1 MESGPVSLK
10 LAGLTRISVSPGF
23 ELSAPER
30 YKAMLSNNMKDLSN
44 VSWEIFG
51 MAGHLS
57 AGRSGGD
64 VFITK
69 NTERMADLFR
79 IFIV

>member
-1 MESGPVSLK
+1 
-10 LAGLTRISVSPGF
+10 
-23 ELSAPER
+23 
-30 YKAMLSNNMKDLSN
+30 MLSNNMKDLSN

-69 NTERMADLFR
+69 NTERLADLVR
-79 IFIV
+79 LNYYITYRTIGQAKTHH